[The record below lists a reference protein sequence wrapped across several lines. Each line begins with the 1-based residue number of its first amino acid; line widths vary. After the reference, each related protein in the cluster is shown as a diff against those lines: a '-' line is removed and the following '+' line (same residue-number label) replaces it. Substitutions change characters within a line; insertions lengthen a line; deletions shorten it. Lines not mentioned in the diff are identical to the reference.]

1 MLLKDLGAIL
11 VDDPLQAEFRI
22 RVSLNEGACEDVNGN
37 CGEGRII
44 MADKTRPSTRE
55 SQSLVIYIGDFID
68 LSDMLRA
75 SGKKGVVVP
84 LG

>member
-1 MLLKDLGAIL
+1 
-11 VDDPLQAEFRI
+11 
-22 RVSLNEGACEDVNGN
+22 
-37 CGEGRII
+37 
-44 MADKTRPSTRE
+44 MADKTRPSTRK